1 MEDQKNFLM
10 AMVLSLGV
18 LLFWAFFAK
27 PSADQVREQAAIEQA
42 LEADPSLAPV
52 IIDPIDREKLIT
64 TGVRIP
70 IDTES
75 LSGSFSVTGSRFDDL
90 RLKNYDATLNPED
103 GTVIMFTPEGAEK
116 SAYVFD
122 NWVGANG
129 GTGSSMAWS
138 VKSGSALTETTPVVL
153 EFAGEGYA
161 IERTITVDDRYLI
174 TLDDKV
180 TNTSS
185 SEISLVRK
193 GVSRQHGLPDDL
205 TNFFILQEGPIAVVD
220 DDDVKMK
227 YKKLS
232 KKKSF
237 VAVGESGWAGLT
249 DKYWLAAAI
258 APQGKPMSAKFNF
271 RTINEQDV
279 YEAGYELD
287 PTTLTAG
294 TTISSKGYIYGGAK
308 DRGVLE
314 GYEKDL
320 GITQMDLAIDWGFL
334 SILVRP
340 MSGALTTF
348 GKWLG
353 NYGLGIML
361 LTLLIKIVLFPLF
374 NKQYASQAKMK
385 LVQPKVKKIQEL
397 YKGDRMKMQQEM
409 MAIYK
414 KEGVNPAAGCLP
426 VIPTI
431 FVFFALYKSVFIN
444 IDLRH
449 EPFFGWIRDLSA
461 KDPLSILNGFGIF
474 PWPPVPIEFLA
485 FFAIGP
491 LAIMYAVSMA
501 MMYSLTPPAGDPT
514 QAKIFKMMPWIFMF
528 ILAPFATGLL
538 VYWVWNNILS
548 FLQQY
553 YITRKF
559 KVDTPV
565 DKFFRKIRGIPEP
578 VTDDPDVEIIEP
590 EKPANKKT
598 GKDKPTKK
606 K

>member
-1 MEDQKNFLM
+1 MEDQKNFVM
-10 AMVLSLGV
+10 AMVLSLFV

-27 PSADQVREQAAIEQA
+27 PNADELREQAAIEQA
-42 LEADPSLAPV
+42 VEKDPSLAPV
-52 IIDPIDREKLIT
+52 ITAPKDRDELVA

-70 IDTES
+70 IETES

-90 RLKNYDATLNPED
+90 RLKKYQATLEPD
-103 GTVIMFTPEGAEK
+103 SGTVIMFTPEGAEK
-116 SAYVFD
+116 SAYVYD
-122 NWVGANG
+122 NWTRTVGSTGAN
-129 GTGSSMAWS
+129 MAWT
-138 VKSGSALTETTPVVL
+138 VKSGSRLTETTPIVL
-153 EFAGEGYA
+153 EFSDDAYA
-161 IERTITVDDRYLI
+161 IERTISVDDRYLF
-174 TLDDKV
+174 TLDDKI
-180 TNTSS
+180 TNTSN
-185 SEISLVRK
+185 SEITLVRK
-193 GVSRQHGLPDDL
+193 GMSRQHGLPDDL

-220 DDDVKMK
+220 NDDVKMK
-227 YKKLS
+227 YKKLA
-232 KKKSF
+232 KKKAL
-237 VAVGESGWAGLT
+237 VETGESGWAGLT

-258 APQGKPMSAKFNF
+258 APQGKQMSAKFNF

-279 YEAGYELD
+279 YEAGYELA
-287 PTTLTAG
+287 PTTLTPGA
-294 TTISSKGYIYGGAK
+294 TINSKGYIYGGAK

-320 GITQMDLAIDWGFL
+320 GISQMDLAIDWGFL

-340 MSGALTTF
+340 MSGALTLF

-361 LTLLIKIVLFPLF
+361 LTLIIKIVLFPLF

-385 LVQPKVKKIQEL
+385 LVQPKVKKVQEV

-426 VIPTI
+426 IIPTI

-461 KDPLSILNGFGIF
+461 KDPLSILNGFGAL
-474 PWPPVPIEFLA
+474 PWDPVPIGFLA

-548 FLQQY
+548 FFQQY

-565 DKFFRKIRGIPEP
+565 DKFFRKIRGIEEP
-578 VTDDPDVEIIEP
+578 LADGPDVEIIPP
-590 EKPANKKT
+590 EKKSP
-598 GKDKPTKK
+598 KK

>member
-10 AMVLSLGV
+10 AMVLSLFV
-18 LLFWAFFAK
+18 LVFWAFFAK
-27 PSADQVREQAAIEQA
+27 PSADQVREQATIEQA
-42 LEADPSLAPV
+42 IENDPSLAPV
-52 IIDPIDREKLIT
+52 VIAPKDRDELIM

-90 RLKNYDATLNPED
+90 RLKKYNATLEPDSE
-103 GTVIMFTPEGAEK
+103 TVIMFTPEGAEK

-122 NWVGANG
+122 GWVGVNG
-129 GTGSSMAWS
+129 GTGANMAWI
-138 VKSGSALTETTPVVL
+138 VKSGSTLTETTPVVL
-153 EFAGEGYA
+153 EFAGDGYA
-161 IERTITVDDRYLI
+161 IERTVTVDDRYLI

-180 TNTSS
+180 TNTSG
-185 SEISLVRK
+185 SEITLVRK
-193 GVSRQHGLPDDL
+193 GMSRQHGLPDDL

-220 DDDVKMK
+220 NELIDMK

-232 KKKSF
+232 KKK
-237 VAVGESGWAGLT
+237 AVVEIGESGWAGLT

-287 PTTLTAG
+287 PTTLTPGA
-294 TTISSKGYIYGGAK
+294 TISSTGYIYGGAK

-314 GYEKDL
+314 GYEKNL
-320 GITQMDLAIDWGFL
+320 GIAQMDLAIDWGFL
-334 SILVRP
+334 GILVRP
-340 MSGALTTF
+340 MSWALTKF
-348 GKWLG
+348 GKMLG

-361 LTLLIKIVLFPLF
+361 LTLIIKIVLFPLF

-449 EPFFGWIRDLSA
+449 EPFFGWIQDLSA
-461 KDPLSILNGFGIF
+461 KDPLSILNGFGAL
-474 PWPPVPIEFLA
+474 PWDPVPIAFLG

-491 LAIMYAVSMA
+491 LAILYAVTMA

-514 QAKIFKMMPWIFMF
+514 QARIFKMMPWIFMF
-528 ILAPFATGLL
+528 ILAPFAAGLL

-548 FLQQY
+548 FFQQY

-565 DKFFRKIRGIPEP
+565 DKFFRKIRGIKEP
-578 VTDDPDVEIIEP
+578 VTEGADVEIIP
-590 EKPANKKT
+590 PKK
-598 GKDKPTKK
+598 GGSKDKPAKK